1 MNLHRFSL
9 AAATLLALSHLPAGE
24 TRSRLDK
31 NPIDNNPP
39 IPPTPIFVEPP
50 ALNRFGVLATG
61 GFGVD
66 AEFVSDVFT
75 KSLFSRICGCP
86 GGAIHLES

>member
-50 ALNRFGVLATG
+50 PSTVSAFSPRAALVWTP
-61 GFGVD
+61 
-66 AEFVSDVFT
+66 
-75 KSLFSRICGCP
+75 SL
-86 GGAIHLES
+86 